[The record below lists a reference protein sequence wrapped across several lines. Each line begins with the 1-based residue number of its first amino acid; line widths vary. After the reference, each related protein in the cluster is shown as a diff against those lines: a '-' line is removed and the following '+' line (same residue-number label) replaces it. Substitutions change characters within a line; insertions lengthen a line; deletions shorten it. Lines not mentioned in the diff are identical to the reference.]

1 MFFHFVKYKLDTIK
15 LKTKLFAKHP
25 EKTREKVAETAKIP
39 KTAPKTQQN
48 FLKQHP
54 KPSKTSGKDL
64 AVMCTQC
71 QGHLVFYFPNIWT
84 LSFMEF
90 QDSYNEFCRIKKFV
104 Q

>member
-48 FLKQHP
+48 F
-54 KPSKTSGKDL
+54 GKDL
-64 AVMCTQC
+64 AE
-71 QGHLVFYFPNIWT
+71 
-84 LSFMEF
+84 S
-90 QDSYNEFCRIKKFV
+90 S
-104 Q
+104 

>member
-1 MFFHFVKYKLDTIK
+1 MISRNELMFFYFVKYKLDTIK

-64 AVMCTQC
+64 AE
-71 QGHLVFYFPNIWT
+71 
-84 LSFMEF
+84 S
-90 QDSYNEFCRIKKFV
+90 S
-104 Q
+104 